1 MKTKVVVTAII
12 TYKGKILM
20 GKKPKDKGPY
30 PNTWHLPG
38 GKVEEDERIL
48 DAVKRE
54 IKEETGLYVI
64 NLVRVG
70 FDDDIEPSKTGELI
84 HYIFLIYK
92 CESKQLEVRSGD
104 DIVELE
110 WFDKAD
116 LKGLPLTRPSEK
128 YFKEIGWI

>member
-12 TYKGKILM
+12 EYKGKILM

-30 PNTWHLPG
+30 PNAWHLPG

-54 IKEETGLYVI
+54 IKEETGLEVKSI
-64 NLVRVG
+64 KRVG
-70 FDDDIEPSKTGELI
+70 FDDDIEANKTGELT
-84 HYIFLIYK
+84 HYIFLVFK
-92 CESKQLEVRSGD
+92 CESTRLQAIPGD
-104 DIVELE
+104 DIVKLK
-110 WFDKAD
+110 WFSKSDFKNI
-116 LKGLPLTRPSEK
+116 PLTRPSEK